1 MLLEGSGLGRVRV
14 EGGVVR
20 VPQGKTDSALRG
32 RPFVCV
38 DLNLRRLAR
47 RESACN

>member
-1 MLLEGSGLGRVRV
+1 MLLKGSGLGRVRV
-14 EGGVVR
+14 EGKVVR
-20 VPQGKTDSALRG
+20 VPEDDADCVSRG

-47 RESACN
+47 GESARY